1 MRVRSFFL
9 LVMFL
14 SSLPCFGDLLLL
26 SESSLAGYLDEQ
38 TQLEPKLGAMLGWD
52 TYSFLSESFSLFLDS
67 LSEIHYN
74 TANERL
80 DGEIYAA
87 LDISYRLDY
96 FLVRLGVESTFISET
111 DQEIYLDVVPEL
123 YFSYGTLEYTI
134 FTSHTVSYLPVENL
148 LEFYEARAGLTF
160 GLDSMLNKPLIGVGV
175 DLENGN
181 YPLYLIA
188 EYELSWYPDPLLS
201 FEFIAGIHWF
211 ITVDEYQRYFTEME
225 LLWYFSDGLILTVGL
240 TSELINSGL
249 YDQPEFKVEPEVE
262 LGITVTDNSIFYL
275 GIEGTIYILESY
287 LEEPSL
293 LMFVARFSYLF

>member
-9 LVMFL
+9 LVMLL

-38 TQLEPKLGAMLGWD
+38 TPLEPKLGVMLGWD

-74 TANERL
+74 TANEQL

-123 YFSYGTLEYTI
+123 YFSYGTLDYTI

-148 LEFYEARAGLTF
+148 LEFYEARAGVTF
-160 GLDSMLNKPLIGVGV
+160 GLDSLLNKPLVGVGV

-181 YPLYLIA
+181 YPLYVIA

-201 FEFIAGIHWF
+201 FELIAGVHWF
-211 ITVDEYQRYFTEME
+211 ITVDEYQRYFAEME

-240 TSELINSGL
+240 TSELINSDL

-262 LGITVTDNSIFYL
+262 LGITVTDNSIFSL
-275 GIEGTIYILESY
+275 GIEGTVYILESY